1 MTTVSSDPLIG
12 HTLEGRYVIHSRIA
26 RGGMAT
32 VYMATD
38 SRLHRTVAIK
48 AMHPHLAEDPDFRNR
63 FEQEARN
70 AARLTHPNLVSVL
83 DQGEEHDTVYLVM
96 EYLPGITL
104 RELMKQQRFLTTE
117 QTFEVTEAVLAGL
130 AAAHQAGIIH
140 RDLKP
145 ENVLLADDGRIKLA
159 DFGLARPASANTGTG
174 QALLGTI
181 AYLSPELVT
190 RGTADKQS
198 DVYAFGIMMFEMLTG
213 EQPFT
218 GEQPMQIA
226 YQHAHDDIPRP
237 STLSSQSTPELDE
250 IVLWA
255 TSKDPTDR
263 PADAAELLQA
273 VIDAQDHSVQDQS
286 TRVLHTQALTTRL
299 PRTTHIDPLP
309 AEAVPVETPPP
320 AHVAPARPVSA
331 PARAA
336 HVERRRKKKGA
347 LLFVTTL
354 MLAGVAATVG
364 WWFGQGP
371 GSLVTVPNVI
381 DAPADSATATLA
393 DFTLTT
399 TTSECT
405 HVSIPPGHVVET
417 IPNPDARVARE
428 STVDLCVSIG
438 PKILQAPD
446 IVGLTLDEAQRAISD
461 AGFEFGNTVEEQ
473 FSDEGESTVLRAL
486 TSEGDPLPDELPE
499 GSSIDVVISA
509 GTLPDISEV
518 GVDEATDQLS
528 QAGLNVDDAI
538 GWAEHHESIEEGQV
552 IYVYYPAETTSRGDS
567 VGLVTSL
574 GPELFEVPSV
584 AGLPLQEAMDLLAG
598 QGFDPVTLVPDA
610 LRGFAEVRD
619 TEPAAGDM
627 VPRGTEIR
635 VRSTISL

>member
-1 MTTVSSDPLIG
+1 MATVSSDPLIG

-38 SRLHRTVAIK
+38 NRLHRTVAIK

-83 DQGEEHDTVYLVM
+83 DQGEEQETVFLVM

-104 RELMKQQRFLTTE
+104 RELLKQQRFLTTE
-117 QTFEVTEAVLAGL
+117 QTIEVTEAVLAGL

-190 RGTADKQS
+190 RGVADKQS

-213 EQPFT
+213 EQPFI

-226 YQHAHDDIPRP
+226 YQHAHDDIPKP
-237 STLSSQSTPELDE
+237 SSLSTQSTPALDDL
-250 IVLWA
+250 VLWA
-255 TSKDPTDR
+255 TSKDPADR
-263 PADAAELLQA
+263 PADAAELLRA
-273 VIDAQDHSVQDQS
+273 VVEAQEPDSQEHA

-299 PRTTHIDPLP
+299 PRTTQLEPLP
-309 AEAVPVETPPP
+309 AIAQPVEPPPP
-320 AHVAPARPVSA
+320 AAAPPVSPVSA
-331 PARAA
+331 PAKAA
-336 HVERRRKKKGA
+336 TAERRRTKKGVV
-347 LLFVTTL
+347 LFIATL
-354 MLAGVAATVG
+354 VCAAAAATAG

-371 GSLVTVPNVI
+371 GSLITVPSVI
-381 DAPADSATATLA
+381 DSPADVAQGTLA
-393 DFTLTT
+393 EFTLTT

-405 HVSIPPGHVVET
+405 HMSIAPGHVVET
-417 IPNPDARVARE
+417 TPAPETRVARE

-438 PKILQAPD
+438 PEILPSPD
-446 IVGLTLDEAQRAISD
+446 LVGLTTED
-461 AGFEFGNTVEEQ
+461 ARNAATRDGFKFGDIVSEQ
-473 FSDEGESTVLRAL
+473 FSEEPAGIVLSAQTVAGDAL
-486 TSEGDPLPDELPE
+486 PEELPE
-499 GSSIDVVISA
+499 GTPIDVVVSA
-509 GTLPDISEV
+509 GALPSIEDV
-518 GVDEATDQLS
+518 GVDDAIGSLENVGLS
-528 QAGLNVDDAI
+528 VDDAI
-538 GWAEHHESIEEGQV
+538 GWSEHHNTIEEGNV
-552 IYVYYPAETTSRGDS
+552 IYVYYPQETVRRGDS

-574 GPELFEVPSV
+574 GPELFEVPNV
-584 AGLPLQEAMDLLAG
+584 AGLPLQEAMDLLAAR
-598 QGFDPVTLVPDA
+598 GFEPTTLVPDA
-610 LRGFAEVRD
+610 LRSFAEVRD
-619 TEPAAGDM
+619 TDPHAGEM
-627 VPRGTEIR
+627 IPLGTEVR